1 MVLLAP
7 YSHFWFKK
15 FSDKKKIFLRSKIS
29 DSQMSRMGSLM
40 PPVWCAMF
48 FVYETSA
55 IMVWKEKIAADRK
68 LLRSLFF

>member
-1 MVLLAP
+1 
-7 YSHFWFKK
+7 
-15 FSDKKKIFLRSKIS
+15 
-29 DSQMSRMGSLM
+29 MSRMGSLM

-68 LLRSLFF
+68 LLRSLFFWKYLSKNAKLGFKIQILG